1 VVAMA
6 AGVVAEMHGLGEPIN
21 GARWLRDQKQS
32 PKMKAG
38 PNRSRTGDF
47 GMNGYGVL
55 QSYTLPLS
63 YRPMLLLVIL

>member
-1 VVAMA
+1 M
-6 AGVVAEMHGLGEPIN
+6 
-21 GARWLRDQKQS
+21 RS
-32 PKMKAG
+32 G

-63 YRPMLLLVIL
+63 YRPRFVDAETGRFLVYIVHTKVLRWSTMLVDQFRKKYA